1 MRIPHTHRT
10 HTTDTQMYTYS
21 RATVYHIHV
30 LQLLEPIQRRE
41 YDRILDMHHRRTST
55 HRMDPVTA
63 RLPPALVPQ
72 RPRLEGLAAFE
83 ARLPHAAIRGLRLH
97 GGGGHVVLR
106 EHTHDEGIALVHLR
120 KREGRRYI
128 YNQRWEG
135 GKLIYCLDDRTSTCE
150 VGSFPLGHAVFV
162 HDCRVIHVA

>member
-1 MRIPHTHRT
+1 
-10 HTTDTQMYTYS
+10 MYTYS

-41 YDRILDMHHRRTST
+41 YDRILDMHHRRTPT

-72 RPRLEGLAAFE
+72 RPRLEALAAFK

-106 EHTHDEGIALVHLR
+106 EHAHDEGIALVHLR
-120 KREGRRYI
+120 KREGRRQI
-128 YNQRWEG
+128 YVESNR
-135 GKLIYCLDDRTSTCE
+135 DRDRERTMERTHGYN
-150 VGSFPLGHAVFV
+150 VVTGRLNLY
-162 HDCRVIHVA
+162 